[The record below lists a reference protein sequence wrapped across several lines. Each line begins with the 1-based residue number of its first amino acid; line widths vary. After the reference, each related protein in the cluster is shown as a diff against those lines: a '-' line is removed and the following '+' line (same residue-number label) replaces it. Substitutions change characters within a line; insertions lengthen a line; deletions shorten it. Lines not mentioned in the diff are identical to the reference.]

1 MGIGGHDVGVFGR
14 NKESG
19 LDFNIEARF
28 TPFEGWLWNLIYS
41 PEPHVGFHLNT
52 EGNTAQ
58 VFAGGSWIYDFGSGL
73 FGGGSLGFSLH
84 NGETETSLLNRKELG
99 LSLLFRESL
108 ELGYQISG
116 SHGISIRLDHISNAG
131 IAENNEGLDTLGLK
145 YTYGL

>member
-41 PEPHVGFHLNT
+41 PQPHIGFHLNT
-52 EGNTAQ
+52 EGNTGQ
-58 VFAGGSWIYDFGSGL
+58 VFAGSSWIYDLGAGF
-73 FGGGSLGFSLH
+73 FGGGSLGFALH
-84 NGETETSLLNRKELG
+84 NGETETNLLNRKELG
-99 LSLLFRESL
+99 LSILFRESL
-108 ELGYQISG
+108 ELGYKISIR
-116 SHGISIRLDHISNAG
+116 HGISIQLDHISNAG
-131 IAENNEGLDTLGLK
+131 IAENNEGLDTLGVK